1 MVPDV
6 TVPTVTVPT
15 ITVPSVT
22 SPTPTPTPPPASVPS
37 TPSVPSVSDVSG
49 ATSSIGAASDSGSG
63 SAASGSGSSVSPR
76 AGDARW
82 TVTAK
87 DPELRASRKKFKNVR
102 ERGEP
107 YGTTLSFWLNRRG
120 IVRLVIRREAPIC
133 DAIGIVTL
141 RAEPGL
147 NRVRF
152 LGRWKRKPLPPGTY
166 SVTGVVVRGGG
177 VRSIGTVRL
186 AIVGHSQDTDDAR
199 VRRSRCGAPAGTEA
213 EERVTRL
220 MAGDAS
226 FGSLD
231 VQARDTIAKEVAAK
245 TVSGSSDRSQLL
257 GPAPR
262 ENASGDGGFVVN
274 PLRGVPPGRFRF
286 SSRSRPFPSPRPGF
300 SLVQTNQ
307 RGQRP
312 CSWTRGC
319 RSPSLARWS
328 SAPSRSLSCSSG
340 LGEVSTGRL
349 IKKQRGRLTRR
360 ENDDGGRSPV

>member
-1 MVPDV
+1 M
-6 TVPTVTVPT
+6 
-15 ITVPSVT
+15 
-22 SPTPTPTPPPASVPS
+22 
-37 TPSVPSVSDVSG
+37 
-49 ATSSIGAASDSGSG
+49 
-63 SAASGSGSSVSPR
+63 SPR

-102 ERGEP
+102 ERGER

-120 IVRLVIRREAPIC
+120 VVRLVIRREAPIC

-166 SVTGVVVRGGG
+166 SVTGVLVRGGG
-177 VRSIGTVRL
+177 VRSIGIVRL
-186 AIVGHSQDTDDAR
+186 AIVGHNQDTDDAR

-231 VQARDTIAKEVAAK
+231 VQARETIAKEVAAK
-245 TVSGSSDRSQLL
+245 TVSRSSDRSQLL

-274 PLRGVPPGRFRF
+274 PLRGVPPWAIPLLLALAAIPLAAAWLLAR
-286 SSRSRPFPSPRPGF
+286 
-300 SLVQTNQ
+300 TNQ
-307 RGQRP
+307 PTGAAALFVD
-312 CSWTRGC
+312 TRMQIA
-319 RSPSLARWS
+319 LA
-328 SAPSRSLSCSSG
+328 SAVV
-340 LGEVSTGRL
+340 LGTVAIAL
-349 IKKQRGRLTRR
+349 LF
-360 ENDDGGRSPV
+360 